1 MTLRIY
7 LTGAAGAGVTTLGR
21 ALASALQLPHFDVD
35 DYYWYPSDPPY
46 TQARPPNERV
56 SRLNQALAAGPWVV
70 SGSLDGWG
78 DDVIKDVGLV
88 VFVDTATAV
97 RLARVKARETQRF
110 GARILPQGD
119 MYATHQA
126 FMAWVAGYETAAFA
140 GRSRPRHEAWFAQL
154 RQPSV
159 RVDGSLSIPNLLQQV
174 QSRLP

>member
-1 MTLRIY
+1 MTARIY
-7 LTGAAGAGVTTLGR
+7 LTGAAGAGVTTLGG
-21 ALASALQLPHFDVD
+21 ALATALQLRHFDVD

-46 TQARPPNERV
+46 MQARLVNERV
-56 SRLNQALAAGPWVV
+56 SLLSQALADGRWVL

-78 DDVIKDVGLV
+78 DEVIKDAELV
-88 VFVDTATAV
+88 VFVDTATPV
-97 RLARVKARETQRF
+97 RVARVNARESKRF

-119 MYATHQA
+119 MHVAHQA

-154 RQPSV
+154 RQPSL

-174 QSRLP
+174 QSHLP

>member
-56 SRLNQALAAGPWVV
+56 SRLNQAFL
-70 SGSLDGWG
+70 
-78 DDVIKDVGLV
+78 
-88 VFVDTATAV
+88 
-97 RLARVKARETQRF
+97 
-110 GARILPQGD
+110 
-119 MYATHQA
+119 
-126 FMAWVAGYETAAFA
+126 AWVAGYETAAFA

-154 RQPSV
+154 RPPSV
-159 RVDGSLSIPNLLQQV
+159 RVDGSLPISNLLQQV
-174 QSRLP
+174 QSRLS

>member
-1 MTLRIY
+1 ML
-7 LTGAAGAGVTTLGR
+7 
-21 ALASALQLPHFDVD
+21 
-35 DYYWYPSDPPY
+35 
-46 TQARPPNERV
+46 
-56 SRLNQALAAGPWVV
+56 

-154 RQPSV
+154 RPPSV

-174 QSRLP
+174 QSRLS